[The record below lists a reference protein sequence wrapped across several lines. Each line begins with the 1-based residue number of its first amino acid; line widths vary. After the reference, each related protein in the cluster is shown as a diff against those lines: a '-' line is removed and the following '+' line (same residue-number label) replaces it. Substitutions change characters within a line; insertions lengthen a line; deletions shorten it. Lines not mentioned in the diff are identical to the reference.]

1 MHHPPSDYVLKPG
14 EKWVSRSTSTVSVVI
29 VISLLT
35 LWPLSTLCE
44 HGSHL
49 SCLKQGIQTCTS
61 LLWKHSTI
69 HLPQSS
75 GRYSNASWMMVFL
88 TTLFKIHYSFTF
100 TFFSLVQFS
109 PAKTIYFLLMFDNF
123 YLSVPICLGLRNTW
137 LNECMTS
144 GHKQVSAT
152 WLPNVCCLD
161 GSFYWHWK
169 LPIKNLCLNLAMGG
183 KHLRGHPLRAVLK

>member
-14 EKWVSRSTSTVSVVI
+14 DKWVSRSTSTVPVVI

-61 LLWKHSTI
+61 LLRKHSTV

-100 TFFSLVQFS
+100 TFFSLVQLS
-109 PAKTIYFLLMFDNF
+109 PAKTIYFFTYVRQFLSFCTNMPWAEKPLAEWVHDFWPQASFCNVSSQCLLFGWF
-123 YLSVPICLGLRNTW
+123 SLLKTA
-137 LNECMTS
+137 
-144 GHKQVSAT
+144 HKKFMSEFSY
-152 WLPNVCCLD
+152 
-161 GSFYWHWK
+161 G
-169 LPIKNLCLNLAMGG
+169 
-183 KHLRGHPLRAVLK
+183 R